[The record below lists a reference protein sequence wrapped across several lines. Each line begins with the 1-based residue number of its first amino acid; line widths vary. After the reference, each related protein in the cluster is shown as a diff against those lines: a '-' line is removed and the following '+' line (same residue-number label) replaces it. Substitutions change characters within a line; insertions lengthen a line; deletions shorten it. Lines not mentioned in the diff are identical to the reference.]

1 MRFCG
6 EAFVNITG
14 LFLLNWK
21 LEDWWKFK
29 LEEGYLCTWWPDKG
43 SVVAF
48 RQECC
53 CLSCSLK
60 KMALHWNTRQQTKR
74 VKLQVKICKYKFT
87 NQSSHITMEQT
98 KGFLQNI
105 AFCSWNVVSTWE
117 QDDISE
123 NFFSRPLLMC
133 SCKAS
138 CSMKWVLH
146 SSKPHSPVHLNALW
160 DGQRAGTTLNKWSI
174 NKLAVMKNPS
184 INHQVRLKP
193 IRASICTSITTYIYN
208 YKVLG

>member
-1 MRFCG
+1 M
-6 EAFVNITG
+6 T
-14 LFLLNWK
+14 
-21 LEDWWKFK
+21 
-29 LEEGYLCTWWPDKG
+29 
-43 SVVAF
+43 
-48 RQECC
+48 
-53 CLSCSLK
+53 SLHLGK
-60 KMALHWNTRQQTKR
+60 TNSPIKAAI
-74 VKLQVKICKYKFT
+74 LQR
-87 NQSSHITMEQT
+87 NEQ

-105 AFCSWNVVSTWE
+105 VFCSWNVVSTWE

-160 DGQRAGTTLNKWSI
+160 DGQRVGTTLNKWSI
-174 NKLAVMKNPS
+174 KKLAAMKNPS

-208 YKVLG
+208 YKVLGYSRTKSLAAWFLRRATEIQFFFFVFLW

>member
-1 MRFCG
+1 M
-6 EAFVNITG
+6 T
-14 LFLLNWK
+14 
-21 LEDWWKFK
+21 
-29 LEEGYLCTWWPDKG
+29 
-43 SVVAF
+43 
-48 RQECC
+48 
-53 CLSCSLK
+53 SLHLGK
-60 KMALHWNTRQQTKR
+60 TNSPIKAAI
-74 VKLQVKICKYKFT
+74 LQR
-87 NQSSHITMEQT
+87 NEQ

-160 DGQRAGTTLNKWSI
+160 DGQRAGTTLHKWSI
-174 NKLAVMKNPS
+174 NKLAAMKNPS
-184 INHQVRLKP
+184 INHQVWLKP
-193 IRASICTSITTYIYN
+193 IRASICTSITLYIYN
-208 YKVLG
+208 YKVLGWSRTKSLAAWLLRRATEIQFLYFCDKETFQGSSK